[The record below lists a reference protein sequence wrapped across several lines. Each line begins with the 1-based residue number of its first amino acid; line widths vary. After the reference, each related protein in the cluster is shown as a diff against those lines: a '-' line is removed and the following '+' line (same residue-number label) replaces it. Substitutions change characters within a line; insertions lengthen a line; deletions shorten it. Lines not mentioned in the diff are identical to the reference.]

1 MGEKG
6 NGLTA
11 VGLPEVG
18 STSVVTSVVSTIRDG
33 AGEVVESFST
43 KLQDK
48 VTGAAVDATVAEC
61 RERIGRRSAGRAS
74 AEEGTSTDT
83 EVPTD
88 SGAQDPPS
96 PTDV

>member
-11 VGLPEVG
+11 AGVPELG

-33 AGEVVESFST
+33 AGEVVESFGT

-48 VTGAAVDATVAEC
+48 VTSAAVDATVAEA
-61 RERIGRRSAGRAS
+61 RERTHRRPDGPTGAAEGAG
-74 AEEGTSTDT
+74 TDG
-83 EVPTD
+83 EP
-88 SGAQDPPS
+88 QDPPRG
-96 PTDV
+96 TGG

>member
-33 AGEVVESFST
+33 AGEVVESFGT

-48 VTGAAVDATVAEC
+48 VTGAAVDATVAEA
-61 RERIGRRSAGRAS
+61 RERTRRRPDGPTGP
-74 AEEGTSTDT
+74 EGT
-83 EVPTD
+83 
-88 SGAQDPPS
+88 GAGGADPAGPDPLDPPRRA
-96 PTDV
+96 DI